1 MFRSTRIVLSIL
13 AAIVLALSSVVS
25 ASAALPGWITFWKDD
40 EYTFHGGYY
49 DPPREVF
56 ELIDAVDQ
64 NGDPFTFEEHR
75 GKTIFVYFGYINCPD
90 ACPATLAEW
99 REVKAEL
106 GDKADDVVFV
116 MVTVDP
122 DRDTP
127 ERMKA
132 WLEFWDP
139 EFSGVWMSLENTRT
153 LTGQWGV
160 TVIKDQPDSASGY
173 TVTHDVSTYVID
185 PSGQLRLTYPL
196 GFDPAD
202 MAEDIRHL
210 QSGD

>member
-1 MFRSTRIVLSIL
+1 MFRSTRTLLSIL

-56 ELIDAVDQ
+56 ELINAVDQ
-64 NGDPFTFEEHR
+64 NGDPFTFEDHL
-75 GKTIFVYFGYINCPD
+75 GKTIFVYFGYTFCPD

-122 DRDTP
+122 ERDSP
-127 ERMKA
+127 ERLQE
-132 WLEFWDP
+132 WLGFWDSDFFGVSMSP
-139 EFSGVWMSLENTRT
+139 EDTKA
-153 LTGQWGV
+153 LTSKWGISV
-160 TVIKDQPDSASGY
+160 TKEDSNSASGY
-173 TVTHDVSTYVID
+173 TVNHDVSSYVID

-210 QSGD
+210 QTGD